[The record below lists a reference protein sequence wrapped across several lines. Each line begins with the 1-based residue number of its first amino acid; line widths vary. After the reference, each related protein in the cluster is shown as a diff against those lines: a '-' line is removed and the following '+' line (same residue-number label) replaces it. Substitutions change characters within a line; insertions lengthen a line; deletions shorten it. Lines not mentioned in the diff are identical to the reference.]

1 MSETQE
7 VASGSTDQSSA
18 DGLEQSQK
26 DSVAYETYR
35 KVLSEKKRRDA
46 ELKDALDRLNHY
58 ETEAKTRE
66 EQELKSKD
74 EWKKL
79 LEIREAELH
88 ETKSKLS
95 QVFEQQVNTAKLT
108 TFFDSLDGKVA
119 KKYWDKIPLDAIVY
133 DDSAGEIDKASVQ
146 RAIER
151 FKKEYP
157 EVIMAESGPKVTSVA
172 PSTAAKDSKEDMYA
186 KFAKSMF

>member
-1 MSETQE
+1 MSESQE
-7 VASGSTDQSSA
+7 ASGSQTESSA
-18 DGLEQSQK
+18 EGLEQSPK

-35 KVLSEKKRRDA
+35 KVLSEKKKRDS

-58 ETEAKTRE
+58 ETAAKTRAE
-66 EQELKSKD
+66 EELKSKD

-79 LEIREAELH
+79 LDIREAELL

-95 QVFEQQVNTAKLT
+95 GLFEQQVNTAKLT
-108 TFFDSLDGKVA
+108 TFFDALDGKVH
-119 KKYWDKIPLDAIVY
+119 KKYWDKIPLDQIVL
-133 DDSAGEIDKASVQ
+133 DESAGEIDRASVQ
-146 RAIER
+146 KAIES

-157 EVIMAESGPKVTSVA
+157 EVIMSEAGPRVSAVA
-172 PSTAAKDSKEDMYA
+172 PSTAAKDTKEDMYI